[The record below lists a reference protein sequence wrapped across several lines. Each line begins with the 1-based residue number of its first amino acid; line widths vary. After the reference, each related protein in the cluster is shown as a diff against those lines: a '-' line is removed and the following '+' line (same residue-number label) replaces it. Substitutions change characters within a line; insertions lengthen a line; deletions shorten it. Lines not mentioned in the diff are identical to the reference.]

1 MPIIFSIF
9 SEAWQLLLDAA
20 PYILFGILMGGLLK
34 VFLSP
39 SQVARHLGQG
49 RFSSVFKAAL
59 FGVPLPLCSCG
70 VLPAAAALKKQGANN
85 GATAAFL
92 ISTPESG
99 VDSIAVT
106 YALLD
111 PIMTVARPLAA
122 FLTALAAGMTE
133 NLLRPPKPG
142 LAMADFSCVVD
153 GCCSGI
159 DCPPETH
166 AAHHS
171 LGEKLLT
178 GMRYAFG
185 ELWGD
190 LAGWFF
196 FGLLLAG
203 GISALVPETLI
214 TGYLSGGLSSML
226 LMLAFGIPLYI
237 CATASTPIAAALIL
251 KGVSPGAALVFLLA
265 GPATNM
271 ATLTVLA
278 NLLGKRTT
286 LVYLTAI
293 AVGALFFGLAVD
305 GVYAGLGIQAKAVVG
320 QAAEII
326 PYPVQLASTLLL
338 LALSIKPISAMVRG
352 WFTKG
357 GGGCG
362 CEGACEIKAGSHSH
376 KEDHE

>member
-1 MPIIFSIF
+1 MNIIFSIF
-9 SEAWQLLLDAA
+9 SQSWQLLLDAA

-85 GATAAFL
+85 G
-92 ISTPESG
+92 
-99 VDSIAVT
+99 SIAVS

-142 LAMADFSCVVD
+142 FAMADFSCVVD

-159 DCPPETH
+159 DCPPEKH
-166 AAHHS
+166 AAHHTP
-171 LGEKLLT
+171 GEKLLA
-178 GMRYAFG
+178 GMRYALG

-203 GISALVPETLI
+203 AISALVPETLI
-214 TGYLSGGLSSML
+214 TGYLSGGISSML

-293 AVGALFFGLAVD
+293 AVGAVFCGLAVD
-305 GVYAGLGIQAKAVVG
+305 GVYALLGIQAKAVVG
-320 QAAEII
+320 QAAEIM
-326 PYPVQLASTLLL
+326 PYPVQLGSTLLL
-338 LALSIKPISAMVRG
+338 LALSVRPISAMVRG
-352 WFTKG
+352 WFKKG
-357 GGGCG
+357 TGGGCG
-362 CEGACEIKAGSHSH
+362 CEGSCEIK
-376 KEDHE
+376 